1 MYRKKVLRTGT
12 CSSGSQLKRNSLL
25 LPYPMPETS
34 IDLPS
39 PRRARFKSGRD
50 TVKRMAQ
57 ALVATNGSFVL
68 SAKLLDMRP
77 GTFRSKV
84 FYHRELRERFGH
96 RKTGRPPGGPKL
108 QVQAVRDTPAHRVA
122 RKPIDFIFE
131 IVDCLPRERQ
141 EELQQ
146 WLQAKLNG
154 AESRSNVSRHLKKT
168 DKIFRMDIG
177 LTIRAPQ

>member
-1 MYRKKVLRTGT
+1 
-12 CSSGSQLKRNSLL
+12 
-25 LPYPMPETS
+25 
-34 IDLPS
+34 
-39 PRRARFKSGRD
+39 
-50 TVKRMAQ
+50 MAQ

-108 QVQAVRDTPAHRVA
+108 LVQPVNDTPAHRAA
-122 RKPIDFIFE
+122 RCPIDFIFE
-131 IVDCLPRERQ
+131 IIDCLPRERQ

-146 WLQAKLNG
+146 WLAVKLLQAD
-154 AESRSNVSRHLKKT
+154 AIR
-168 DKIFRMDIG
+168 IG
-177 LTIRAPQ
+177 NREPV